1 MAGRG
6 GFDSFDNPAKRA
18 RLDGCTS
25 DVQAAVERLK
35 AEIARAS
42 PQDLASALGPAG
54 GLTAVTALLG
64 GLTSGNNDVAGLL
77 SGLQGIAGGQQQQQQ
92 FQRQS
97 MMAGGVGGS
106 PYDAV
111 VVPTMAI
118 GWLKGRQGAMIQEI
132 QTKSGVVIDVDQ
144 SMQDTGHCTVF
155 LHGEQDGKKKAHGMI
170 VAEIMKVATQPNS
183 GMDCSNLGMAI
194 QIPIDVSYVGWV
206 KGPRGKVVQD
216 VSNRSNTRVDIDQQM
231 VPGTAVIK
239 VFGTR
244 EGVAHAKELLAFEI
258 SKVSPDTAAQINSTS
273 LAQLASGIM
282 PPGSEQLG
290 LGDAGLHGQAS
301 SLRPLPHERDT
312 PSQFSNIIIPASY
325 VGWLKGRQGAMIR
338 DIESRSG
345 AVIDID
351 QATKDLGHCTV
362 NIMGGEEEKKK
373 AYGLVVGEVMKV
385 ADQSGATG
393 DVAALGI
400 KEEIQI
406 DASFVG
412 WVKGPKGKVVQDIS
426 RRSCTRVDVEQP
438 GNNPTHAFV
447 KVYGTR
453 EGVAHAKE
461 LIAFE
466 ISKVSPETASAIT
479 GQSYDNVTPHHAMPP
494 SGPSASSSA
503 HAAPGGFV
511 GQSDAS
517 SGALIIPASYVGWLK
532 GRSGAMIR
540 DIEARSGAA
549 INIDQ
554 TTIDQGH
561 CTVNIHGDEQSKKV
575 AHGFVVAEV
584 VKAAEQSGDSNAVAN
599 YGTRLDIR
607 IESKFVGWV
616 KGPRGKVVQD
626 ITARS
631 ATRVDVDQG
640 QHDPGYATVKV
651 YGTLEGVHAA
661 KELVAHEIS
670 KVSPEAA
677 SEIMGG
683 APISAPPQSPA
694 FRGSG
699 GGNFGGGNFGGCC
712 GGGGGCGGGFGCGG
726 GCGGGGGGF
735 GGGGMG
741 GCGGLGGMGGGMG
754 GCGNFGGQGCGNAG
768 CGNAGNNQALVNLLA
783 NALSGAQQQQEMAAL
798 QNPGQPQANMNQLV
812 QQLGAILGQGGFM

>member
-183 GMDCSNLGMAI
+183 GVDCSNLGTAI
-194 QIPIDVSYVGWV
+194 QIKIDASYVGWV
-206 KGPRGKVVQD
+206 KGPKGKVVQD
-216 VSNRSNTRVDIDQQM
+216 VTNRSNTRVDIDQQN
-231 VPGTAVIK
+231 VEPGTAMIN

-258 SKVSPDTAAQINSTS
+258 SKVSPDTAAEINSAS
-273 LAQLASGIM
+273 VAQLSAGLL
-282 PPGSEQLG
+282 PPGSELLATG
-290 LGDAGLHGQAS
+290 GAPPPTEAP
-301 SLRPLPHERDT
+301 SLRLLPHEQDV
-312 PSQFSNIIIPASY
+312 PSQFSSIVIPASY
-325 VGWLKGRQGAMIR
+325 VGWLKGRQGAMVR
-338 DIESRSG
+338 DIEGKSG
-345 AVIDID
+345 AVVDID
-351 QATKDLGHCTV
+351 QTTKELGHCTV
-362 NIMGGEEEKKK
+362 NIMGGEEQKRT

-385 ADQSGATG
+385 ADQSGAIG
-393 DVAALGI
+393 EVGSLGV

-406 DASFVG
+406 EASLVG

-426 RRSCTRVDVEQP
+426 RRSSTRIDVDQP
-438 GNNPTHAFV
+438 ASDPNHAFV

-453 EGVAHAKE
+453 ENVSHAKE

-479 GQSYDNVTPHHAMPP
+479 GGNYDNVTPHHAMPP
-494 SGPSASSSA
+494 SAPSSS
-503 HAAPGGFV
+503 
-511 GQSDAS
+511 S
-517 SGALIIPASYVGWLK
+517 SGRGCQDAASAALVIPASYVGWLK
-532 GRSGAMIR
+532 GRQGAMIR

-549 INIDQ
+549 VDIDQ
-554 TTIDQGH
+554 TTKDQGH
-561 CTVNIHGDEQSKKV
+561 CTVMIHGNEQSKKI
-575 AHGFVVAEV
+575 AHGLVVAEV
-584 VKAAEQSGDSNAVAN
+584 MKVAEQSGDSDAVAS

-607 IESKFVGWV
+607 IDSKFVGWV

-640 QHDPGYATVKV
+640 HHDPGHATVKI
-651 YGTLEGVHAA
+651 YGTIEGVHAA
-661 KELVAHEIS
+661 KELIAHEIS

-677 SEIMGG
+677 GEIMGG
-683 APISAPPQSPA
+683 APIRAPPPPA
-694 FRGSG
+694 PTFRGS
-699 GGNFGGGNFGGCC
+699 
-712 GGGGGCGGGFGCGG
+712 
-726 GCGGGGGGF
+726 GGGGGF
-735 GGGGMG
+735 GGGGDFGGTGGGGSSGHLSQGGQALGGQGG
-741 GCGGLGGMGGGMG
+741 GCGVGSD
-754 GCGNFGGQGCGNAG
+754 
-768 CGNAGNNQALVNLLA
+768 LVSLLA
-783 NALSGAQQQQEMAAL
+783 TALGSVQPPQQERAQL
-798 QNPGQPQANMNQLV
+798 QSLGQRLPVTAQPQASASQLV
-812 QQLGAILGQGGFM
+812 QQLGSILGCA